1 MRCVNCEHNIITVTF
16 YVHVGV
22 VCKIRR
28 RQQKKG
34 LKSIIKEGKK
44 KAREFETSSKGTN
57 KDIITY
63 KFVNLEHHL
72 I

>member
-1 MRCVNCEHNIITVTF
+1 MCTWGSSVKSEEDN
-16 YVHVGV
+16 
-22 VCKIRR
+22 K
-28 RQQKKG
+28 KKG